1 MQQIEINSVVYNII
15 VADAYFFI
23 IQNSV
28 TSFYDLILHEDAD
41 AEEIARDDCYQ
52 HGVFT
57 WNMKDT
63 YLTYE
68 EVNAKYRE
76 MKLK

>member
-15 VADAYFFI
+15 VADAYYFI

-28 TSFYDLILHEDAD
+28 TSFYDLILQDEDV
-41 AEEIARDDCYQ
+41 EELARDECYQ